1 MKGYAAG
8 KGDRYYAVIY
18 EGLDPLTGRERR
30 RWHPAGTCETKARLL
45 AAELAAARAADRPE
59 RGSLTGAVYLTQR
72 WLPVKKLSPRASTW
86 DGYRRHSELHGGP
99 T

>member
-1 MKGYAAG
+1 MKGHVAR

-30 RWHPAGTCETKARLL
+30 RWHPAGTCETQARLL
-45 AAELAAARAADRPE
+45 AVELAAARVSDRPD
-59 RGSLTGAVYLTQR
+59 AA
-72 WLPVKKLSPRASTW
+72 AS
-86 DGYRRHSELHGGP
+86 RSRP